1 MGLFGSFVQAFKDG
15 YNGVD
20 EEQDTAP
27 STKENTAQK
36 PVPAKET
43 APAQKQAAS
52 EEPKFCGACGAS
64 LEPGTKFCPKC
75 GEPVM
80 GVAPEH
86 QGVPVEPPHLM
97 PTDTWQAYVD
107 TGCNEMSLLEG
118 AAAYQRVTHAD
129 PVFGTEEV
137 NSHFLLHGN
146 EMAIQKVAGVIKGL
160 SEQFFKHK
168 LIVNVDMLPADYRQV
183 VRIYS
188 AEVGRRLEKMMYF
201 TLVQEN
207 VRDGAVYY
215 AYMVDNVYELVAK
228 DKAGVTLSND
238 EKEVVD
244 AFIALLGTFIDFHTA
259 AIMAVLSTFATLN
272 DIRMN
277 G

>member
-1 MGLFGSFVQAFKDG
+1 
-15 YNGVD
+15 
-20 EEQDTAP
+20 
-27 STKENTAQK
+27 
-36 PVPAKET
+36 
-43 APAQKQAAS
+43 
-52 EEPKFCGACGAS
+52 
-64 LEPGTKFCPKC
+64 
-75 GEPVM
+75 M

-86 QGVPVEPPHLM
+86 QAVPVEPPHLM
-97 PTDTWQAYVD
+97 PTDTLQAFLD
-107 TGCNEMSLLEG
+107 TGCNQMSLLEG
-118 AAAYQRVTHAD
+118 AAAYQKVTHAD

-215 AYMVDNVYELVAK
+215 LYMVGDAYELQAK
-228 DKAGVTLSND
+228 ADAGVILSND
-238 EKEVVD
+238 ENERLAGFAALHDTFSEFISTATNGVIF
-244 AFIALLGTFIDFHTA
+244 AFA
-259 AIMAVLSTFATLN
+259 SLN
-272 DIRMN
+272 DHQMN

>member
-20 EEQDTAP
+20 EEQNDAP
-27 STKENTAQK
+27 SVKKAAQK
-36 PVPAKET
+36 PAPAKEA
-43 APAQKQAAS
+43 APAQKPAVS

-75 GEPVM
+75 GKPVM
-80 GVAPEH
+80 GVASE
-86 QGVPVEPPHLM
+86 QQAVPVEPPHLM
-97 PTDTWQAYVD
+97 PTDTLQAFLD
-107 TGCNEMSLLEG
+107 TGCNQMFLLEG
-118 AAAYQRVTHAD
+118 AAAYQKVTHAD

-146 EMAIQKVAGVIKGL
+146 EMAIQEVAGVIKGL

-188 AEVGRRLEKMMYF
+188 AEMGRRLEKMMYF

-215 AYMVDNVYELVAK
+215 LYMVGDAYELQAK
-228 DKAGVTLSND
+228 ADAGVILSND
-238 EKEVVD
+238 ENERLAGFAALHDTFSEFISTATNVVIF
-244 AFIALLGTFIDFHTA
+244 AFA
-259 AIMAVLSTFATLN
+259 SLN
-272 DIRMN
+272 DHQMN

>member
-20 EEQDTAP
+20 EEQNDAP
-27 STKENTAQK
+27 SVKKAAQK
-36 PVPAKET
+36 PAPAKEV
-43 APAQKQAAS
+43 APAQKPAVS

-75 GEPVM
+75 GKPVM
-80 GVAPEH
+80 GVASE
-86 QGVPVEPPHLM
+86 QQAVPVEPPHLM
-97 PTDTWQAYVD
+97 PTDTLQAFLD
-107 TGCNEMSLLEG
+107 TGCNQMFLLEG
-118 AAAYQRVTHAD
+118 AAAYQKVTHAD

-146 EMAIQKVAGVIKGL
+146 EMAIQEVAGVIKGL

-188 AEVGRRLEKMMYF
+188 AEMGRRLEKMMYF

-215 AYMVDNVYELVAK
+215 LYMVGDAYELQAK
-228 DKAGVTLSND
+228 ADAGVILSND
-238 EKEVVD
+238 ENERLAGFAALHDTFSEFISTATNVVIF
-244 AFIALLGTFIDFHTA
+244 AFA
-259 AIMAVLSTFATLN
+259 SLN
-272 DIRMN
+272 DHQMN

>member
-20 EEQDTAP
+20 EEQNDAP
-27 STKENTAQK
+27 SVKKAAQK
-36 PVPAKET
+36 PAPAKEV
-43 APAQKQAAS
+43 APAQKPAVS

-75 GEPVM
+75 GKPVM
-80 GVAPEH
+80 GVASE
-86 QGVPVEPPHLM
+86 QQAVPVEPPHLM
-97 PTDTWQAYVD
+97 PTDTLQAFLD
-107 TGCNEMSLLEG
+107 TGCNQMFLLEG
-118 AAAYQRVTHAD
+118 AAAYQKVTHAD

-146 EMAIQKVAGVIKGL
+146 EMAIQEVAGVIKGL

-188 AEVGRRLEKMMYF
+188 AEMGRRLEKMMYF

-215 AYMVDNVYELVAK
+215 LYMVGDAYELQAK
-228 DKAGVTLSND
+228 ADAGVILSND
-238 EKEVVD
+238 ENERLAGFAALHDTFSEFISTATNVVI
-244 AFIALLGTFIDFHTA
+244 F
-259 AIMAVLSTFATLN
+259 VFASLN
-272 DIRMN
+272 DHQMN